1 MVQKSEKT
9 LAGAVSVHRQGDRH
23 PVPKPRKAGLRS
35 DGGRS
40 GVRAEVIFLKGIY
53 FLTEIGSKC

>member
-23 PVPKPRKAGLRS
+23 PVRREGRAQVRWWQKWCGRERKLS
-35 DGGRS
+35 S
-40 GVRAEVIFLKGIY
+40 GGIY